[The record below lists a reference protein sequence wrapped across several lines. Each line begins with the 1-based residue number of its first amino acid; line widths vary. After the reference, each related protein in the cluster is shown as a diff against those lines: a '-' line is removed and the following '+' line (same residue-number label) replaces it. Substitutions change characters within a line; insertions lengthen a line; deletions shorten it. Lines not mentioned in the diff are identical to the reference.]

1 MGTPEAARRVTVDLG
16 ERGYDVF
23 VGDGIL
29 GDAGILDSTI
39 AGPDVLVVT
48 NETVGPLY
56 LDRLLVA
63 LRERRVVTESLPDG
77 EEHKTLASF
86 ERILDALAD
95 ARMHR
100 DATVVALGGGVVGDL
115 AGFAAACYQRGVD
128 VVQVPTTLLAQVD
141 AAVGGKT
148 AVNHPAGK
156 NLIGAF
162 HQPRA
167 VIADVDT
174 LKTLADREY
183 RAGLA
188 EVVKYGVGLDRG
200 FFEWLEAKAAAL
212 AERDPD
218 ALVEAVCTCC
228 EAKAR
233 VVERDEK
240 ESGRRA
246 LLNLGHTFGHA
257 FETATGYGAWLHGEA
272 VAAGMVMA
280 SRLSARLGLIE
291 GRDADR
297 IAGLLSRFGLPVSP
311 PDIPPAQLLSL
322 MGMDKKVLSGRLRLI
337 LLTSIGHAFITDECA
352 DEDIIATLEEAAGG

>member
-1 MGTPEAARRVTVDLG
+1 MGRAEAVRRVTVDLG
-16 ERGYDVF
+16 ERGYDVV
-23 VGDGIL
+23 VGSGIL
-29 GDAGILDSTI
+29 GEANILDAAI
-39 AGPDVLVVT
+39 GGHDVLVVT
-48 NETVGPLY
+48 NQTVGPLY
-56 LDRLLVA
+56 LDRLVA
-63 LRERRVVTESLPDG
+63 ALGDRRVVAESLPDG

-86 ERILDALAD
+86 ERILNALAG

-167 VIADVDT
+167 VVADVDT
-174 LKTLADREY
+174 LNTLADREY

-188 EVVKYGVGLDRG
+188 EVVKYGVGLDRR
-200 FFEWLEAKAAAL
+200 FFDWLEANAAAL

-218 ALVEAVCTCC
+218 ALVEAVCNCC

-233 VVERDEK
+233 VVEQDEK

-272 VAAGMVMA
+272 VAAGIVMA
-280 SRLSARLGLIE
+280 SRLSERLGLIA

-297 IAGLLSRFGLPVSP
+297 IEELLSRFSLPVAP
-311 PDIPPAQLLSL
+311 PDVPPARLLSL
-322 MGMDKKVLSGRLRLI
+322 MGMDKKVLSGRLRLV
-337 LLTSIGHAFITDECA
+337 LLKSIGHAFVTDECA
-352 DEDIIATLEEAAGG
+352 DEDIIATLEGAAAG